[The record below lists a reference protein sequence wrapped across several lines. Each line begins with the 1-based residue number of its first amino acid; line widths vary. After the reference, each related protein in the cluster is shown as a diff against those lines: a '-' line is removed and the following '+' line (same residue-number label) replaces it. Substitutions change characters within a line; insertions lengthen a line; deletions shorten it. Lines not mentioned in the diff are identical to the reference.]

1 LDCADFSSQEEAQE
15 VLEDD
20 PSDPHGWLPTTVK
33 RAKIGGLGR
42 RPGMGTGDG

>member
-20 PSDPHGWLPTTVK
+20 PSDPHGLV
-33 RAKIGGLGR
+33 ADD
-42 RPGMGTGDG
+42 DGEACED